1 MSDLGIKIYS
11 DGADSKEIIKMD
23 EDNLVDGF
31 TTNPTLMKK
40 AGVRDYLGFAKEVLA
55 LKRSLFHLRYFL
67 MIWMKCIDKH

>member
-55 LKRSLFHLRYFL
+55 SVKKKS
-67 MIWMKCIDKH
+67 I